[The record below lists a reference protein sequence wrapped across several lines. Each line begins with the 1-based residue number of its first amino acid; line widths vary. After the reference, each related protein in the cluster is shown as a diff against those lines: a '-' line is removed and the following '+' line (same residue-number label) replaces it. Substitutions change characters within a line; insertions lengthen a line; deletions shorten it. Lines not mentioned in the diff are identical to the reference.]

1 MSRNLGFRVAWT
13 WFFIRI
19 TFMFTVWLVSWR
31 KPGNMTNGLLVSS
44 TKRHLWVHPSGLTGK
59 WFRCLT
65 QKCMFTY
72 IYIYV
77 IYYIYCIYICYIILY
92 IYIYYSILYYIYVY
106 IYIYVFSDTPQVINT
121 WNDKMIC
128 NQGLSFNPPCSVPS
142 VIPAKCRLAFSIFQ
156 QCKSERTAA
165 ARISCVFSPGSQDS
179 FQRYPSCHNFSL
191 QRNYPIILPQDSAP
205 LYTHIHIGYTYIHTH
220 RIHIWYAY
228 GVRKYIY
235 IYIHIHSI

>member
-1 MSRNLGFRVAWT
+1 VHYDNLPRYNIHTAWVQICRCFKHSWDVGFEMTCFGLLNGWVKASTINICMSRVCRCCVKKCTVYVYLNTNHKNEMSRNLGFRVAWT

-121 WNDKMIC
+121 
-128 NQGLSFNPPCSVPS
+128 
-142 VIPAKCRLAFSIFQ
+142 
-156 QCKSERTAA
+156 
-165 ARISCVFSPGSQDS
+165 
-179 FQRYPSCHNFSL
+179 
-191 QRNYPIILPQDSAP
+191 
-205 LYTHIHIGYTYIHTH
+205 
-220 RIHIWYAY
+220 
-228 GVRKYIY
+228 
-235 IYIHIHSI
+235 